1 MRMSLVESLRALHAV
16 RTSEVVLT
24 TMGSAREWMKLGSHP
39 LDFVYA
45 PSAMGEATAVALGLA
60 LAQPARKVIAC
71 NGDGCMLMNLG
82 SLVTIAA
89 SQPKNLLLI
98 VFANGIYEVTG
109 GQQTA
114 GQHVNFGDV
123 ARGCGLSSVHEFRAL
138 DAWKAA
144 LPDLLNSAGP
154 TFVTLHVAPVT
165 GGDVPKSPAPPIAR
179 AKAFAQAL
187 QAR

>member
-1 MRMSLVESLRALHAV
+1 MRMSLIESLRVLHEA

-45 PSAMGEATAVALGLA
+45 PSAMGELPALALGLA
-60 LAQPARKVIAC
+60 LAQPDRKVIAC

-82 SLVTIAA
+82 SLATISAA
-89 SQPKNLLLI
+89 APANLLLI
-98 VFANGIYEVTG
+98 VFSNGIYEVTG

-114 GQHVNFGDV
+114 GQRVNYNDV
-123 ARGCGLSSVHEFRAL
+123 AYACGILSVHEFRDLAE
-138 DAWKAA
+138 WKDA
-144 LPDLLNSAGP
+144 LPGLLNATGP
-154 TFVTLHVAPVT
+154 TFITLHVEPVV

-179 AKAFAQAL
+179 AKGFAQAL
-187 QAR
+187 QA